1 MKKFIEFIIITIVLS
16 SLSLTVFVGATPTE
30 DYKILTDLL
39 IYDKEDI
46 KEITVIYPL
55 ESDPAGVI
63 IDKDKFFDLAKTISL
78 IPVNRIDEIDNSTG
92 LFIIITDTDGNK
104 NEIYLDK
111 RGRIGCPK
119 QATSSAVTTQY
130 DISKEDYI
138 KIYSFLPDEA
148 TAHIPLENPMK
159 KYLILTIIILFS
171 IFSSAFSVGYVFK
184 KKRGWLNVTDLF

>member
-30 DYKILTDLL
+30 DYKILTDVL

-55 ESDPAGVI
+55 ESDPGGVI

-92 LFIIITDTDGNK
+92 LFIIITDTDGNQ

-111 RGRIGCPK
+111 RGRIGCPRHV
-119 QATSSAVTTQY
+119 TSSAVTTQF
-130 DISKEDYI
+130 DISKSDYI
-138 KIYSFLPDEA
+138 KIHSFLPKEA

-159 KYLILTIIILFS
+159 KYLVLTIIVIFS
-171 IFSSAFSVGYVFK
+171 IFSSAFSVGYLFK
-184 KKRGWLNVTDLF
+184 KKRG